1 MDYENQVCA
10 VIWRCVTTGVVT
22 LIIVIGGCEIHKNYQ
37 VAEIV
42 KAGSHPLE
50 ASCIYAPM
58 QDNCIIGA
66 TKK

>member
-1 MDYENQVCA
+1 MDSEDQAFAIIC
-10 VIWRCVTTGVVT
+10 RCVTTVVVT
-22 LIIVIGGCEIHKNYQ
+22 LIIVIGGYEIHKDYQ